1 MLELIY
7 AANIF
12 FQADLFDPNKFNK
25 FLVLGYFVMWLIVMV
40 YVFTLAN
47 RQKNAREEIQ
57 LMKQLLEEDE
67 EPANR

>member
-1 MLELIY
+1 MLELIN
-7 AANIF
+7 AVNF
-12 FQADLFDPNKFNK
+12 LFQADLFDPNKFNK

-40 YVFTLAN
+40 YIFSLAN

-67 EPANR
+67 EPTNR

>member
-1 MLELIY
+1 MLELIN
-7 AANIF
+7 AVNF
-12 FQADLFDPNKFNK
+12 LFQADLFDPNKFNK

-40 YVFTLAN
+40 YVFSLAN

-67 EPANR
+67 ETTNK